1 MMKTQRKALAVAAA
15 LVISLANIAALAQ
28 QTLDRTAVPSPGPT
42 PVLHVPTW
50 TKTQLANGA
59 TLIVS
64 ERHGLPLVSFTIT
77 FLGGSNQF
85 EPGNRRGVGVLT
97 AGMMTEGTT
106 TRTGDQLADEEQLLG
121 TFILLSVGAEEG
133 SISFVST

>member
-1 MMKTQRKALAVAAA
+1 MKTQKKALALAAA

-28 QTLDRTAVPSPGPT
+28 QTLDRTAVPPPGPT

-64 ERHGLPLVSFTIT
+64 ERHGLPLVSFTIA
-77 FLGGSNQF
+77 
-85 EPGNRRGVGVLT
+85 V
-97 AGMMTEGTT
+97 A
-106 TRTGDQLADEEQLLG
+106 LAILG
-121 TFILLSVGAEEG
+121 T
-133 SISFVST
+133 